1 LSPVVAG
8 LNGGGGG
15 VGDGGGRTVGTAFA
29 LELPGVPGAPGAP
42 GCSGRGG
49 RRLVGGERPGV
60 GAGALSGHQP
70 HCPAAGTEED
80 RGGPTVAAR
89 MPGDTTP
96 PRRTGVMSSAVGV
109 QVLRGRIIKSSLAPG
124 PRVWGGDR
132 SRVRSC
138 VSSCQWRPV
147 GPDIPEHAFAR
158 GTSPHPSAAGLSR
171 MRPSGTRFMLLGDTP
186 ACLSEDVRLHHFSPP
201 NLQRT
206 R

>member
-29 LELPGVPGAPGAP
+29 PELPGVPGAP

-96 PRRTGVMSSAVGV
+96 LAQGLRAREPGCLEAAPVGIVFRPVIFDLGVGPVGGWSSRRGEVAGRDGGSSSVFLAGASGLGWL
-109 QVLRGRIIKSSLAPG
+109 LRGSCHSGVL
-124 PRVWGGDR
+124 GG
-132 SRVRSC
+132 
-138 VSSCQWRPV
+138 WRP
-147 GPDIPEHAFAR
+147 G
-158 GTSPHPSAAGLSR
+158 
-171 MRPSGTRFMLLGDTP
+171 
-186 ACLSEDVRLHHFSPP
+186 
-201 NLQRT
+201 
-206 R
+206 